1 MNFFKKNQI
10 VVFTIGL
17 MLITAGYLSYM
28 NNNKDSTRTSIDA
41 SSIADSEEMASIG
54 DAKLV
59 SANVAQSTNEVG
71 DDDEIISNS
80 ENSNLIINSEN
91 IEDTLANNELVNSTD
106 TTAEQENAEQ
116 ENAEQENNE
125 NLEVNGKVDSSE
137 TDLETGSNSSTTIDE
152 YFTSSRLEREN
163 MYSKRIENYQ
173 DILNNSNVSEAQKK
187 MAQEEITKL
196 NNEQNALMITENLLK
211 TKGISDLII
220 FVNGDSINVIVKGD
234 NIEKEKIAQIQN
246 VITRELDA
254 DIGNVHITT
263 KN

>member
-28 NNNKDSTRTSIDA
+28 NNNKNSAKSSIDA

-59 SANVAQSTNEVG
+59 SANAVQSTNEIKG
-71 DDDEIISNS
+71 NDEIISNN
-80 ENSNLIINSEN
+80 EDGNLIINSEN
-91 IEDTLANNELVNSTD
+91 IEDTLANNELVNGTD
-106 TTAEQENAEQ
+106 ATIESGD
-116 ENAEQENNE
+116 NE
-125 NLEVNGKVDSSE
+125 NLEANSKTDNSE
-137 TDLETGSNSSTTIDE
+137 TDLETSSNITTTIDE

-187 MAQEEITKL
+187 TAQEEITKL

-246 VITRELDA
+246 VITRELGA

>member
-28 NNNKDSTRTSIDA
+28 NNNKENTKTSIDA

-59 SANVAQSTNEVG
+59 SANVAQNLNEI
-71 DDDEIISNS
+71 DSNS
-80 ENSNLIINSEN
+80 ELVEGTDNSNLIENSERTDN
-91 IEDTLANNELVNSTD
+91 STVNSSNVVTN
-106 TTAEQENAEQ
+106 TIETSS
-116 ENAEQENNE
+116 
-125 NLEVNGKVDSSE
+125 DSIE
-137 TDLETGSNSSTTIDE
+137 TIDE

-187 MAQEEITKL
+187 TAQEEISKL

-211 TKGISDLII
+211 TKGIEDLII

-234 NIEKEKIAQIQN
+234 EIEKEEIAQIQN

-254 DIGNVHITT
+254 DIGNIHITT

>member
-28 NNNKDSTRTSIDA
+28 NNNKENTKTSIDA

-59 SANVAQSTNEVG
+59 SANVAQNLNEI
-71 DDDEIISNS
+71 DSNS
-80 ENSNLIINSEN
+80 ELVEGTDNSNLIENSERTDN
-91 IEDTLANNELVNSTD
+91 STVNSSNVVTN
-106 TTAEQENAEQ
+106 TIETSS
-116 ENAEQENNE
+116 
-125 NLEVNGKVDSSE
+125 DSIE
-137 TDLETGSNSSTTIDE
+137 TIDE

-187 MAQEEITKL
+187 TAQEEISKL

-211 TKGISDLII
+211 TKGIEDLII
-220 FVNGDSINVIVKGD
+220 FVNGDSINVIVKEND
-234 NIEKEKIAQIQN
+234 IKKEEIAQIQN
-246 VITRELDA
+246 IITRELNA
-254 DIGNVHITT
+254 DIGNIHITT
-263 KN
+263 KE

>member
-28 NNNKDSTRTSIDA
+28 NNNKNSTKSSIDA

-59 SANVAQSTNEVG
+59 SANAVQSTNEIKG
-71 DDDEIISNS
+71 NDEIISN
-80 ENSNLIINSEN
+80 NKDGNLIINSEN
-91 IEDTLANNELVNSTD
+91 IEDTLSNNELVNGTD
-106 TTAEQENAEQ
+106 TTIESGD
-116 ENAEQENNE
+116 NE
-125 NLEVNGKVDSSE
+125 NLEANSKTDNSE
-137 TDLETGSNSSTTIDE
+137 TDLETSSNITTTIDE

-173 DILNNSNVSEAQKK
+173 DILNNSNVSEVQKK
-187 MAQEEITKL
+187 TAQEEITKL

-234 NIEKEKIAQIQN
+234 NIEKENIAQIQN
-246 VITRELDA
+246 VITRELGA